1 MVLRNQLNLL
11 LLEIKKDNDLLLLFL
26 LSLLFLYFIYGL
38 DDKGRSVARPR
49 SEILFKPDRRVKID
63 EVQKTS
69 YAKNYCKNYN
79 NFYSYAKPMVF

>member
-1 MVLRNQLNLL
+1 MFIECSGRGSVLHVHSTHCKPSK
-11 LLEIKKDNDLLLLFL
+11 LEM
-26 LSLLFLYFIYGL
+26 
-38 DDKGRSVARPR
+38 GRSVARPR